1 MSGPAASGPDA
12 SGPNEREVRAS
23 DAEREAV
30 AERLR
35 LAMNEGRLD
44 ISEFDERVG
53 QAYAAVTRAELEPLT
68 RDLPIPS
75 EPARQTRSAAPE
87 AEEEGERPVERKRG
101 RPRSRSAEWRD
112 WAGTSFVLVGIWLIT
127 SIASGGP
134 NFFWPIFPMG
144 IWAVILLSSMIFGS
158 GEDERGGRQR

>member
-1 MSGPAASGPDA
+1 MSGPAASGPDG
-12 SGPNEREVRAS
+12 SGPNERGVRAS

-35 LAMNEGRLD
+35 HAMNEGRLD
-44 ISEFDERVG
+44 IAEFDERVG

-68 RDLPIPS
+68 RDLPDTS
-75 EPARQTRSAAPE
+75 RPARQGRSAVPAVGNDDE
-87 AEEEGERPVERKRG
+87 HEQSVERNRG
-101 RPRSRSAEWRD
+101 RRSRGAEWRD

-134 NFFWPIFPMG
+134 TFFWPIFPMG

-158 GEDERGGRQR
+158 GEDERGGR

>member
-12 SGPNEREVRAS
+12 SGPNERGVRAS

-44 ISEFDERVG
+44 MAEFDERVG
-53 QAYAAVTRAELEPLT
+53 QAYAAVARAELEPLT
-68 RDLPIPS
+68 RDLPTPS
-75 EPARQTRSAAPE
+75 EPARRTRSVAPE
-87 AEEEGERPVERKRG
+87 TEEDEGQRPAGRKRG
-101 RPRSRSAEWRD
+101 QPRSRGAEWRD

-158 GEDERGGRQR
+158 GEEKRGGR